1 LVRKLAIGVL
11 AVVILLVAAVA
22 FVPRVVDWHLF
33 DDQIAQAVRDAT
45 GREIRID
52 GDIDVALIPAITLTA
67 RDVRLANPSGT
78 LADVLI
84 LASIFPRQDVRDFS
98 VRRVLRRVEVG
109 ELRPREAAL
118 LLTAQYEM
126 PEEQA

>member
-1 LVRKLAIGVL
+1 VSDIGET
-11 AVVILLVAAVA
+11 
-22 FVPRVVDWHLF
+22 W
-33 DDQIAQAVRDAT
+33 
-45 GREIRID
+45 
-52 GDIDVALIPAITLTA
+52 
-67 RDVRLANPSGT
+67 T

-84 LASIFPRQDVRDFS
+84 LASIFTRQDVRDFS